1 MSFLYLQFK
10 HVLANQFGRT
20 NPISTFGPI
29 LLWHATFGHR
39 FASVGAEADSAA
51 FDWNEAEAWDAE
63 AEFYKTG
70 ARI

>member
-1 MSFLYLQFK
+1 LLQQ
-10 HVLANQFGRT
+10 NEFGEPMVRINT
-20 NPISTFGPI
+20 DRIN
-29 LLWHATFGHR
+29 
-39 FASVGAEADSAA
+39 SAA